1 MFIVES
7 REAAAGFREQAE
19 METILRALA
28 RDGYQLTIRNMFSA
42 LGQSVGIDSTSYAA
56 SYAASHAARFATP
69 LSPFRMSRKAC
80 GSKASTDTFTT
91 AVLWA
96 AFIRHLTSTL

>member
-69 LSPFRMSRKAC
+69 LSPFRMSREVVGEMLFK
-80 GSKASTDTFTT
+80 DNR
-91 AVLWA
+91 
-96 AFIRHLTSTL
+96 AFIILPDRDRLIC